1 MLLLCNGIYLTVL
14 SVHLPDTLCPSQAT
28 AGVEAPHPPGL
39 SLLVTFC
46 TSIPYSPIRRHQASS
61 ACPALW
67 LEPPATLDRAC
78 LDHIELLRA
87 LGSGRD

>member
-14 SVHLPDTLCPSQAT
+14 SVHLPDPLHPSQVT

-46 TSIPYSPIRRHQASS
+46 RKHPLFPH
-61 ACPALW
+61 
-67 LEPPATLDRAC
+67 
-78 LDHIELLRA
+78 
-87 LGSGRD
+87 